1 MNMLHR
7 FRRTKTAKVLLAF
20 IALTVVLYLV
30 LFTPW
35 GNRLMSPIVE
45 KSLSSGFSTPMNLQE
60 FTLRHNRFHMIAQDD
75 FGNTLSTQGGFSLL
89 TLRLYA
95 HYRLEC
101 FNAEGINSLDVP
113 FKTVGALSGGIGAFD
128 IRGNANIFNGDI
140 LYKIELHRFRLA
152 TLDLTIDQIA
162 YEPMMHYLDYSSDT
176 DTLLSGTIVLKG
188 FDRRDIMGDIHLA
201 TRTKQFEP
209 TPIHNE
215 DDNTSFDLRSLLAD
229 QFGQIKP
236 FYINVAIDASLQHA
250 GVLEQFVGMPLAGP
264 IKLQGKLEGDKDLL
278 YLHAASDVAQSDTEL
293 KISIPDLEPSSI
305 TFDLRNADAKQAF
318 ELFAL
323 PSPITG
329 QISVYGELNTTAGTL
344 HSAILKGTTIPDVL
358 KKHYQITQPLIH
370 FNADITA
377 DISKKGVHY
386 RASFKS
392 DLARLE
398 IDKTTNHDQML
409 RELLKTLH

>member
-20 IALTVVLYLV
+20 IALTVVLYLA

-45 KSLSSGFSTPMNLQE
+45 KSLSSGFSTPMSLQE

-101 FNAEGINSLDVP
+101 FNAEGINPMGVP
-113 FKTVGALSGGIGAFD
+113 LKTVGALSGGIGAFD
-128 IRGNANIFNGDI
+128 IRGNATIFGGDI
-140 LYKIELHRFRLA
+140 LYKIELHRFHLA
-152 TLDLTIDQIA
+152 TLDLTIDQMA
-162 YEPMMHYLDYSSDT
+162 YEPMMHYLGYPSDT

-201 TRTKQFEP
+201 TLTKQFEP
-209 TPIHNE
+209 TPISKE
-215 DDNTSFDLRSLLAD
+215 DDNTSFDLKSLLAD

-236 FYINVAIDASLQHA
+236 FDINIAVDASLEHA
-250 GVLEQFVGMPLAGP
+250 GVLEQFVGVSLAGP

-278 YLHAASDVAQSDTEL
+278 YLHAASDVAHSDTKI

-305 TFDLRNADAKQAF
+305 VFDLRNADAQQTF

-323 PSPITG
+323 PAPITG
-329 QISVYGELNTTAGTL
+329 QISAYGEFNTTAGTL
-344 HSAILKGTTIPDVL
+344 HSAILKGTTVPEVL

-370 FNADITA
+370 FNGDVTA
-377 DISKKGVHY
+377 DISEKGVHY

-392 DLARLE
+392 DLSRME
-398 IDKTTNHDQML
+398 IDNSTNHDQML
-409 RELLKTLH
+409 RELLKTLR